1 MNSRLALGTV
11 QFGLDYGIANHSG
24 RVHPGEAGRI
34 LTEAA
39 QAGISMLDTAIAY
52 GDSECTL
59 GQIGVAGWRVV
70 TKLPEVPDTCI
81 DVAEWVE
88 GQIKGSLDRLS
99 VKQLHAVL
107 LHRPAQLL
115 EARGP
120 QLFAALDRL
129 KILGYTKKIGI
140 SIYDPS
146 ELDSL
151 FSKMHFDLV
160 QAPLNIL
167 DRRLVDSGWAGR
179 LKHIGTELHV
189 RSSFLQGLLL
199 MSSEKRSQK
208 FNRWQSL
215 WLEWDRWLSE
225 TGLSPLEACL
235 RYALSIE
242 EVDSVVVGVD
252 SVVQF
257 REIHAAANGVLPGL
271 PAWPHAIDPVLLNPA
286 LWSKL

>member
-1 MNSRLALGTV
+1 MNNRLALGTV
-11 QFGLDYGIANHSG
+11 QFGLAYGVANNSG
-24 RVHPGEAGRI
+24 QIDPNQAGKILAEAR
-34 LTEAA
+34 
-39 QAGISMLDTAIAY
+39 QAGINMLDTAIAY
-52 GDSECTL
+52 GDSERTL
-59 GQIGVAGWRVV
+59 GQIGVVDWRIV
-70 TKLPEVPDTCI
+70 TKLPEMPDTCP

-88 GQIKGSLDRLS
+88 IQVKGSLDRLGI
-99 VKQLHAVL
+99 KQLHAVL

-115 EARGP
+115 EARGS
-120 QLFAALDRL
+120 QLFAALERL
-129 KILGYTKKIGI
+129 KVLGYSKKIGI

-167 DRRLVDSGWAGR
+167 DRRLVTSGWARR
-179 LKHIGTELHV
+179 LKHIGAELHV
-189 RSSFLQGLLL
+189 RSAFLQGLLL
-199 MSSEKRSQK
+199 MSSEKRPQK

-225 TGLSPLEACL
+225 VGLSPLEACL

-242 EVDSVVVGVD
+242 EVDNVVVGVD

-257 REIHAAANGVLPGL
+257 REIHAAANGALSDL

>member
-1 MNSRLALGTV
+1 MKSRLALGTV
-11 QFGLDYGIANHSG
+11 QFGLAYGVANNSG
-24 RVHPGEAGRI
+24 RVDPDEAGRI

-39 QAGISMLDTAIAY
+39 QAGINILDTAIAY
-52 GDSECTL
+52 GDSERTL
-59 GQIGVAGWRVV
+59 GQIGVADWRIV
-70 TKLPEVPDTCI
+70 TKLPEMPDTCP

-88 GQIKGSLDRLS
+88 SQVKGSLDRLGI
-99 VKQLHAVL
+99 KPLYAVL

-120 QLFAALDRL
+120 QLFAALERL
-129 KILGYTKKIGI
+129 KVLGYTKKIGI

-167 DRRLVDSGWAGR
+167 DRRLVDSGWARR

-189 RSSFLQGLLL
+189 RSTFLQGLLL
-199 MSSEKRSQK
+199 MSSEKRPQK
-208 FNRWQSL
+208 FSRWQSL

-235 RYALSIE
+235 RFARNIE

-252 SVVQF
+252 SVEQF
-257 REIHAAANGVLPGL
+257 REIHAAANGVLPSL
-271 PAWPHAIDPVLLNPA
+271 PAWPQTIDPVLLNPA

>member
-1 MNSRLALGTV
+1 MHNRLALGTV
-11 QFGLDYGIANHSG
+11 QFGLAYGVANNSG
-24 RVHPGEAGRI
+24 QIDPNQAGKILAEAR
-34 LTEAA
+34 
-39 QAGISMLDTAIAY
+39 QAGINMLDTAIAY
-52 GDSECTL
+52 GDSERTL
-59 GQIGVAGWRVV
+59 GQIGVAGWRIV
-70 TKLPEVPDTCI
+70 TKLPEMPETCS

-88 GQIKGSLDRLS
+88 SQVKGSLDRLG
-99 VKQLHAVL
+99 VQQLHAVL

-120 QLFAALDRL
+120 QLFAALEHL
-129 KILGYTKKIGI
+129 KMLGYTKKIGI

-151 FSKMHFDLV
+151 FSKMNFDLV

-167 DRRLVDSGWAGR
+167 DRRLVDSGWARR
-179 LKHIGTELHV
+179 LKHIGAELHV
-189 RSSFLQGLLL
+189 RSAFLQGLLL
-199 MSSEKRSQK
+199 MSSEKRPQK

-215 WLEWDRWLSE
+215 WLEWDRWLNE
-225 TGLSPLEACL
+225 VGLSPLEACL
-235 RYALSIE
+235 RYTLSVE

-252 SVVQF
+252 SVEQF

>member
-24 RVHPGEAGRI
+24 RVHPDEAGRI
-34 LTEAA
+34 LTEAG

-52 GDSECTL
+52 GDSERTL
-59 GQIGVAGWRVV
+59 GQIGVADWRIV
-70 TKLPEVPDTCI
+70 TKLPEMPDTCP

-88 GQIKGSLDRLS
+88 NRVKGSLDRLG
-99 VKQLHAVL
+99 VQQLHAVL

-120 QLFAALDRL
+120 QLFAALERL
-129 KILGYTKKIGI
+129 KVLGYTKKIGI
-140 SIYDPS
+140 SIYDPN

-167 DRRLVDSGWAGR
+167 DRRLVTSGWARR
-179 LKHIGTELHV
+179 LKHIGAELHV
-189 RSSFLQGLLL
+189 RSTFLQGLLL
-199 MSSEKRSQK
+199 MSSEKRPQK
-208 FNRWQSL
+208 FSRWQSL

-235 RYALSIE
+235 RFALSIE
-242 EVDSVVVGVD
+242 EVDNVVVGVD

-257 REIHAAANGVLPGL
+257 REIHVAANGVLPGL
-271 PAWPHAIDPVLLNPA
+271 PAWPQAIDPVLLNPA

>member
-1 MNSRLALGTV
+1 M
-11 QFGLDYGIANHSG
+11 
-24 RVHPGEAGRI
+24 
-34 LTEAA
+34 
-39 QAGISMLDTAIAY
+39 
-52 GDSECTL
+52 
-59 GQIGVAGWRVV
+59 
-70 TKLPEVPDTCI
+70 PDTCP

-88 GQIKGSLDRLS
+88 SQVKGSLDRLGI
-99 VKQLHAVL
+99 KPLYAVL

-120 QLFAALDRL
+120 QLFAALERL
-129 KILGYTKKIGI
+129 KVLGYTKKIGI

-167 DRRLVDSGWAGR
+167 DRRLVDSGWARR

-189 RSSFLQGLLL
+189 RSTFLQGLLL
-199 MSSEKRSQK
+199 MSSEKRPQK
-208 FNRWQSL
+208 FSRWQSL

-235 RYALSIE
+235 RFALNIEALNSSVKFMPLLMASCLACPLGRKLSILSCLIPLFGQNYE
-242 EVDSVVVGVD
+242 SCC
-252 SVVQF
+252 
-257 REIHAAANGVLPGL
+257 ACPG
-271 PAWPHAIDPVLLNPA
+271 PYGFHPPTQ
-286 LWSKL
+286 